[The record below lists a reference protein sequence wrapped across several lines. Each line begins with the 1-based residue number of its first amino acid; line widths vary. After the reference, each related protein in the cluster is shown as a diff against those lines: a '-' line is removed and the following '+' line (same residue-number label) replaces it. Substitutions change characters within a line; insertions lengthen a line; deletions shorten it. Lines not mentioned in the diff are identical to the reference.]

1 MIDFA
6 GRTAFVTGGTNGIGI
21 GLVRAL
27 LAEGCKVVMA
37 DIRQDHIDKALKTLD
52 NQMVMGVQVDV
63 SDREAMAAA
72 ADKVEA
78 QFGPVTLL
86 FNNAG
91 VNLFQTIEDSSW
103 SDWDWLMGVNA
114 REPGVHLPD
123 ARS

>member
-27 LAEGCKVVMA
+27 LAEGKVAMA

-123 ARS
+123 ART